1 MIDMNKLSYEDGI
14 YAQHIK
20 AISEM
25 TILNGHFNNSGINHA
40 KIVLAT
46 IFDKAEKELKILA
59 ESLTSPVAK
68 SELYIDNIHEF
79 LNKNN
84 KKTKVKVL
92 VKNDEILNNNPLLL
106 KLFKAHNNQ
115 VDIRIRDV
123 DVLDNNKK
131 SIHFTLADDKIYR
144 LEENIVDFKAYGSFN
159 NSNMNQQLSEIFERI
174 FEAIPQSRRIILQSI

>member
-1 MIDMNKLSYEDGI
+1 MIDMNKLSYEDGV

-25 TILNGHFNNSGINHA
+25 TILNGHFNNAGINHA

-46 IFDKAEKELKILA
+46 IFEKAEKELKILA

-92 VKNDEILNNNPLLL
+92 VKNNDILKNNPLLL
-106 KLFKAHNNQ
+106 KLFQEHHHQ
-115 VDIRIRDV
+115 VDIRIREV

-144 LEENIVDFKAYGSFN
+144 LEENIDDFKAYGSFN
-159 NSNMNQQLSEIFERI
+159 NSKMNQQLSKIFEGI
-174 FEAIPQSRRIILQSI
+174 FESIPSSGRISLQPV